1 MCAGRVVENVQNVI
15 DDVSGKTGA
24 ERRQREAEREA
35 KRKQEELDRQ
45 ARERQAELDRLASER
60 QAAAAAQQRQ
70 LAALQEQ
77 QAQRQ
82 REQAAQRAE
91 LERQHAA
98 RMDKLQKEGTA
109 ATATA
114 RSLQV
119 LAMKKQ
125 TKAPTATQTKT
136 PKGTRGAKTT
146 NVGLRIGSGSRGTGS
161 GANLSV

>member
-15 DDVSGKTGA
+15 DDVSGKTAA
-24 ERRQREAEREA
+24 ERAKREAE
-35 KRKQEELDRQ
+35 KKQEELDRK

-60 QAAAAAQQRQ
+60 EAAAAAQKQQ
-70 LAALQEQ
+70 LADLQTQQDARVAQQ
-77 QAQRQ
+77 QAQK
-82 REQAAQRAE
+82 AE

-98 RMDKLQKEGTA
+98 RMEQLKKEGTA

-125 TKAPTATQTKT
+125 TKAPTATQTKAA
-136 PKGTRGAKTT
+136 KGTRGAKTT

>member
-1 MCAGRVVENVQNVI
+1 MCAGPVGNLI
-15 DDVSGKTGA
+15 DDISGKTAA
-24 ERRQREAEREA
+24 EKRAKKAQRKADKKA
-35 KRKQEELDRQ
+35 KRRQEELDRL
-45 ARERQAELDRLASER
+45 AAERE
-60 QAAAAAQQRQ
+60 AAAVAQQQQMEDMQRQQDERVAQQR
-70 LAALQEQ
+70 
-77 QAQRQ
+77 AQK
-82 REQAAQRAE
+82 AE

-98 RMDKLQKEGTA
+98 RMEQLKKEGTA

-125 TKAPTATQTKT
+125 TKAPTATQTKAV
-136 PKGTRGAKTT
+136 KGTRGAKTT